1 VPAGRMQA
9 IRRGY
14 REDGAVTPELDFARS
29 LADQAGEIMRR
40 HFRMGVA
47 SRSKGDGTPVT
58 AADEAINELVMEQVR
73 THFPDDAVIGE
84 EGSSPVGSSNR
95 VWVCDPIDGTLPFT
109 LGVPT
114 SLFSLALVVDGEPVV
129 GILYDPY
136 LDRRFE
142 ASLGQGGTVN
152 GVSLGV
158 GDAPLSGAIVSIPG
172 AQFGLTDN
180 AALASDVIRQ
190 GGRIFSVG
198 SITYAAALVAAGQI
212 TACVFPAQSVWDI
225 AAVKVIVEEA
235 GGTVTDI
242 AGNPQRYD
250 QPINGALISNGRS
263 HPQLVDLVGRH
274 LLDPSDR

>member
-1 VPAGRMQA
+1 
-9 IRRGY
+9 
-14 REDGAVTPELDFARS
+14 
-29 LADQAGEIMRR
+29 MRR
-40 HFRMGVA
+40 HFRLGVA

-58 AADEAINELVMEQVR
+58 AADEAINELVLDQVK

-84 EGSSPVGSSNR
+84 EGSRPAGTSNR

-114 SLFSLALVVDGEPVV
+114 SLFALALVVDGEPVLGV
-129 GILYDPY
+129 LHDPY

-142 ASLGQGGTVN
+142 ARLGHGGTVN
-152 GVSLGV
+152 GLPLEVNDST
-158 GDAPLSGAIVSIPG
+158 LSGAILAIPG
-172 AQFGLTDN
+172 AQLGVTDN
-180 AALASDVIRQ
+180 AALASDVIGH
-190 GGRIFSVG
+190 GGRVFSVG
-198 SITYAAALVAAGQI
+198 SITYEAALVAAGQI
-212 TACVFPAQSVWDI
+212 TACVFPEPSVWDI

-263 HPQLVDLVGRH
+263 HPELVDLVGRH